1 MGAGLSKGLQ
11 HLARIPRQRTLRLIR
26 NATFDLPQ
34 GRIAER
40 SFHFA
45 HEPWGK
51 MTNGE
56 LARDLSRIDGILA
69 LMQTYRRF
77 DDEDL
82 EDEIWLRRRRR

>member
-1 MGAGLSKGLQ
+1 
-11 HLARIPRQRTLRLIR
+11 
-26 NATFDLPQ
+26 
-34 GRIAER
+34 
-40 SFHFA
+40 
-45 HEPWGK
+45 